1 MVYPMQYGRMPMP
14 SPYAYR
20 GYGGY
25 GGYGGGQNR
34 NNTNALVKYM
44 LLKRMMDNNA
54 AQQQQQQ
61 EMQQQQQQYAY
72 AGGQY
77 PSYGGGGGHHHHR
90 GSVPRGYGRPSR
102 RAMSKAVPKK
112 TAKKKKE
119 DDDDDN
125 TEEVTS
131 TSTSTSKT
139 PEIYKW
145 TGEIPGAGKTSE
157 AKIFLNM
164 KKLSLNE
171 QQFRN
176 FIAENAIR
184 VVKRFITEAYSND
197 DDSNLLLDDDED
209 VTNDDMVTPQ
219 ENKDLY
225 TLDVF
230 NVEADEG
237 IDDMKYA
244 GAAYETFDDALEAA
258 RECARSYADCG
269 EVVEVSIM
277 SGEFETPSGDIFGD
291 PEVIY
296 TISNSDKETTMNAR
310 HEAGFATPEVD
321 EYTE

>member
-1 MVYPMQYGRMPMP
+1 MVYPMQYGNRMPMLP
-14 SPYAYR
+14 SYGYR
-20 GYGGY
+20 GY

-34 NNTNALVKYM
+34 NNAMRNAM
-44 LLKRMMDNNA
+44 LMMMMARNNA
-54 AQQQQQQ
+54 NNQSYVSGHQEQ
-61 EMQQQQQQYAY
+61 EMPQQQYYAS

-77 PSYGGGGGHHHHR
+77 PSYGGGGHHHHG
-90 GSVPRGYGRPSR
+90 GSIPRGYGRPSR
-102 RAMSKAVPKK
+102 RATAKAVPKK
-112 TAKKKKE
+112 AAKKKKE

-125 TEEVTS
+125 TEAVTS
-131 TSTSTSKT
+131 TSTSNGNG
-139 PEIYKW
+139 Y
-145 TGEIPGAGKTSE
+145 AGIMDRMTCKIE
-157 AKIFLNM
+157 AKIFSNM
-164 KKLSLNE
+164 KKISLNE

-184 VVKRFITEAYSND
+184 VAKRFITEAYNNN

-237 IDDMKYA
+237 IDDMRYA
-244 GAAYETFDDALEAA
+244 GATYETFDDALEAA

-277 SGEFETPSGDIFGD
+277 SGEFETPSGNIFGD

-296 TISNSDKETTMNAR
+296 TISNSDEETTMNAR
-310 HEAGFATPEVD
+310 KEAGFATPEVD

>member
-1 MVYPMQYGRMPMP
+1 MVYPMQYGNRMPMP

-25 GGYGGGQNR
+25 GSYGGGQNR
-34 NNTNALVKYM
+34 NNAMRNAM
-44 LLKRMMDNNA
+44 LMMIMARNNA
-54 AQQQQQQ
+54 NNQSYAGGHQ
-61 EMQQQQQQYAY
+61 EQEIPQQQYY
-72 AGGQY
+72 A
-77 PSYGGGGGHHHHR
+77 SAGGHHHHR

-102 RAMSKAVPKK
+102 RAMAKAVPKK
-112 TAKKKKE
+112 AVKKKKE
-119 DDDDDN
+119 DDDDN
-125 TEEVTS
+125 EEVTS
-131 TSTSTSKT
+131 TSTSNGNG
-139 PEIYKW
+139 YAGVMDAM
-145 TGEIPGAGKTSE
+145 TGKIPE
-157 AKIFLNM
+157 AKIFSNM
-164 KKLSLNE
+164 KRLSLNE

-184 VVKRFITEAYSND
+184 VVKRFITEAYNSN

-230 NVEADEG
+230 NIEADEG
-237 IDDMKYA
+237 IDDMRYA

-277 SGEFETPSGDIFGD
+277 SGEFETPSGNIFGD
-291 PEVIY
+291 PEAIY
-296 TISNSDKETTMNAR
+296 TISNSDEETTMNAR
-310 HEAGFATPEVD
+310 KEAGFATPEVD

>member
-1 MVYPMQYGRMPMP
+1 MQYGRMPMP

-44 LLKRMMDNNA
+44 LLKRIMDNNA

-102 RAMSKAVPKK
+102 RAMAKAVPKK
-112 TAKKKKE
+112 AAKKKKE
-119 DDDDDN
+119 DDDDN
-125 TEEVTS
+125 EEVTS
-131 TSTSTSKT
+131 TSTSNGNGYAGVMDTM
-139 PEIYKW
+139 
-145 TGEIPGAGKTSE
+145 TGKIPE
-157 AKIFLNM
+157 AKIFSNM

-184 VVKRFITEAYSND
+184 VVKRFITETYSND

-237 IDDMKYA
+237 IDDMRYA